1 MAKNWKNFLPPTTS
15 ETTQATDDGQNLNS
29 GDNGQNL
36 QQALNALG
44 IKNDDLQSLL
54 HEREQ
59 LEQTMKGLTQP
70 GKEDDSNS
78 RRYEQYIPSF
88 KEKKEA
94 DKKWQAFRDKQAS
107 KKLRERQ
114 LNKIKAKTAFSD
126 TDEKNTNSDYEA
138 PRFSEPQDL
147 PERKKKNEEDLRKTK
162 PQHGLKPP
170 SLKVPDPEIIK
181 QKLTEKK
188 KEFIDQLNKE
198 NRIKALQTL
207 KLAKQKL
214 DKAEK
219 TIDRIKE
226 YSKKTKTVTRIIEK
240 KLNEAKD
247 FYAKLDQISKKTG
260 NDELTKTFE
269 KANDLIGADKLQSI
283 KKTSEKAEQLKEK
296 IINPVNDSWEKIN
309 DKRREL
315 LSIKSRFRKK
325 TEELLSLNRNSNDLD
340 EKREQ
345 LKKLLDLKKDF
356 DKKSNPAKEKEDTAS
371 KNPLETKEQKE
382 KPKEK
387 KEKDTWERKPKEKKE
402 KDTWEE
408 KRERKKEERRERKK
422 NKEEE

>member
-1 MAKNWKNFLPPTTS
+1 MAKNWKNFLPPTTPENTQ
-15 ETTQATDDGQNLNS
+15 ETDNAQNLNS

-44 IKNDDLQSLL
+44 IKNNDLQSLL

-78 RRYEQYIPSF
+78 KRYEQYIPSF

-126 TDEKNTNSDYEA
+126 TDEEKTNSDYEA
-138 PRFSEPQDL
+138 PRFSEFREV

-162 PQHGLKPP
+162 VKHGLQPP
-170 SLKVPDPEIIK
+170 SLKIADPEVIK

-188 KEFIDQLNKE
+188 KEFIEQINKE

-207 KLAKQKL
+207 KLARQKL

-219 TIDRIKE
+219 TIDRINA
-226 YSKKTKTVTRIIEK
+226 YSEKTKTVTRSIEK

-247 FYAKLDQISKKTG
+247 FYNKLDQISKKTG

-269 KANDLIGADKLQSI
+269 KANELIGADKLQSI
-283 KKTSEKAEQLKEK
+283 KKVTDKAEQLKHK

-315 LSIKSRFRKK
+315 LSIKSRFQKK
-325 TEELLSLNRNSNDLD
+325 TEELLSLVKSNDDLD

-345 LKKLLDLKKDF
+345 LKKLLNQKKALDKKQTSSKEKDEP
-356 DKKSNPAKEKEDTAS
+356 DKKSAIED
-371 KNPLETKEQKE
+371 KDQKD

-387 KEKDTWERKPKEKKE
+387 KEKDIWERKSGEKKE

-422 NKEEE
+422 NKEE

>member
-1 MAKNWKNFLPPTTS
+1 MAKNWKNFLPPTTPENTQ
-15 ETTQATDDGQNLNS
+15 ETDNAQNLNS

-78 RRYEQYIPSF
+78 RRYEQYIPTF

-126 TDEKNTNSDYEA
+126 TDEEKTNSDYEA
-138 PRFSEPQDL
+138 PRFSEFRET

-162 PQHGLKPP
+162 AKNELKTS
-170 SLKVPDPEIIK
+170 SLKIPDPDTIK

-188 KEFIDQLNKE
+188 KEFIEQVNKE

-207 KLAKQKL
+207 KLARQKL

-219 TIDRIKE
+219 TIDRINA
-226 YSKKTKTVTRIIEK
+226 YSEKTKNVTRTIEK

-247 FYAKLDQISKKTG
+247 FYNKLDQISKKTG

-269 KANDLIGADKLQSI
+269 KANELIGADKLQSL
-283 KKTSEKAEQLKEK
+283 KKVTDKAEQLKQK

-315 LSIKSRFRKK
+315 LSIKSRFQKK
-325 TEELLSLNRNSNDLD
+325 TEELLSLVKSNDDLD

-345 LKKLLDLKKDF
+345 LKKLLNQKKALDKKQTSSKEKDES
-356 DKKSNPAKEKEDTAS
+356 DKKSAIED
-371 KNPLETKEQKE
+371 KDQKD

-387 KEKDTWERKPKEKKE
+387 KEKDIWERKSGEKKE

-422 NKEEE
+422 NKEE